1 MKTFSQN
8 PITKRFVIVIN
19 FLLSNQNVKNKSIF
33 CKKIDYLPQSL
44 NFILNGERDIP
55 IEPLSKMFKE
65 FSFINSE
72 WLLTGVGTMLKAGST
87 ISNSNVIN
95 GSINKSNIQNNTINS
110 QEKNQPQEKQLAGS
124 VFSCSSCPFVSSLQ
138 ANINDLRY
146 TIKMQQNLIN
156 NQKK

>member
-1 MKTFSQN
+1 MSIKNRLLEF
-8 PITKRFVIVIN
+8 IN
-19 FLLSNQNVKNKSIF
+19 FFNINKISFYKSINVQNGF
-33 CKKIDYLPQSL
+33 LDKGKTVRSDILV
-44 NFILNGERDIP
+44 NILNIYPDIN
-55 IEPLSKMFKE
+55 LD
-65 FSFINSE
+65 
-72 WLLTGVGTMLKAGST
+72 WLLTGVGKMLKENTT

-95 GSINKSNIQNNTINS
+95 GSNNNGNS
-110 QEKNQPQEKQLAGS
+110 QFIAQEKKQKKQKKPQEKQPVGS